1 LVRVYGRDGKE
12 MVFEGKLVVDDLCAV
27 GLSLR
32 MAEEVAERLGARVQE
47 GWSAQRIRDETDVEL
62 RHLQEDI
69 DRAHASYKGAMSMGK
84 HNVGE
89 QRIASEGDNSVEVQ
103 PRFET
108 RVECKNV
115 ELAEKQKDN

>member
-1 LVRVYGRDGKE
+1 
-12 MVFEGKLVVDDLCAV
+12 
-27 GLSLR
+27 
-32 MAEEVAERLGARVQE
+32 MATRTYIFLFTT
-47 GWSAQRIRDETDVEL
+47 I
-62 RHLQEDI
+62 
-69 DRAHASYKGAMSMGK
+69 AHASYKGAMSMGE